1 MGNVQEIKKIEL
13 EEDTLKDL
21 EKTRK
26 WSMFLAVLGFISI
39 GILAIGGLIAVLFLS
54 VFESGL
60 SKFGVSESLFL
71 LPLLAFTVVYF
82 SPVLYL
88 YRFSKHAGN
97 AVRELDK
104 EQMQKAFRY
113 LRKYYVFIGILTIVV
128 LAICVIAL
136 IASVASLALL
146 KDLGTGI

>member
-1 MGNVQEIKKIEL
+1 MENVQEIKKIEI

-82 SPVLYL
+82 FPVLYL

-128 LAICVIAL
+128 LAIYVIAL
-136 IASVASLALL
+136 IASGASLALL